1 VEQEPK
7 TPRER
12 ADDLIR
18 LLVPGWRPTP
28 QQVVWGIRIV
38 LAFVIVLGVLTLVG
52 RPFDITLWQWL
63 DLLIIPAVLAVG
75 GYLFTRS
82 ENRAA
87 RFVAQQRAQDEAL
100 QAYLDQMS
108 QMLSDR
114 DRPLRRARPGDDLST
129 VARAQ
134 TLTVLLKLDGARKGS
149 LLRFLYE
156 SGLLNK
162 DSPVFELHGADLSG
176 ADLSRTALGDATLPP
191 SLFSPDPTPHRGTT
205 FAMLDLSGA
214 NLSGAN
220 LNHANLS
227 RTILRAANLT
237 RAHLNDAT
245 LDQTWLDEA
254 DLSYANLNY
263 AKLRAAS
270 LRGVSL
276 FGAHLDLANL
286 RGAQLPE
293 TNLDT
298 VSLIGADLSGAVLSG
313 ANLTHANLYRTNLS
327 GANLSGANLSGVIL
341 QGPDPIDDAA
351 IQAQFERT
359 NLTGA
364 IMPDGQV
371 LKGPERPNGP
381 TFTEWLKSSSL

>member
-1 VEQEPK
+1 MEQEPK

-12 ADDLIR
+12 IQNLTS
-18 LLVPGWRPTP
+18 LLVPDWRPTT
-28 QQVVWGIRIV
+28 QQVLWSIRIV
-38 LAFVIVLGVLTLVG
+38 FAFVIVLGVLTLVG
-52 RPFDITLWQWL
+52 RPFGISLWQWL
-63 DLLIIPAVLAVG
+63 DLLIIPAVLAIG
-75 GYLFTRS
+75 GYLFARS
-82 ENRAA
+82 ENQAA
-87 RFVAQQRAQDEAL
+87 QVVAERRAQDEAL
-100 QAYLDQMS
+100 QAYLDKMS
-108 QMLSDR
+108 QMLTDTK
-114 DRPLRRARPGDDLST
+114 RPLRKARPGDDLST

-134 TLTVLLKLDGARKGS
+134 TLTVLLKLDGARKGI

-156 SGLLNK
+156 SGLLYK
-162 DSPVFELHGADLSG
+162 DAPVFELSGADLSG

-191 SLFSPDPTPHRGTT
+191 SLFGLDRTPHRGTT

-220 LNHANLS
+220 LNEANLG
-227 RTILRAANLT
+227 RTILRAANLS

-245 LDQTWLDEA
+245 LDQTFLDEA

-298 VSLIGADLSGAVLSG
+298 VTLIAADLSGAVLSG
-313 ANLTHANLYRTNLS
+313 ANLTHANLHRANLT
-327 GANLSGANLSGVIL
+327 GTNLSGANLSGVIL
-341 QGPDPIDDAA
+341 QGPEPIDDAT
-351 IQAQFERT
+351 IQAQLERAT
-359 NLTGA
+359 
-364 IMPDGQV
+364 
-371 LKGPERPNGP
+371 LKDATMPNGQQY
-381 TFTEWLKSSSL
+381 EDWLKSKDRGQD